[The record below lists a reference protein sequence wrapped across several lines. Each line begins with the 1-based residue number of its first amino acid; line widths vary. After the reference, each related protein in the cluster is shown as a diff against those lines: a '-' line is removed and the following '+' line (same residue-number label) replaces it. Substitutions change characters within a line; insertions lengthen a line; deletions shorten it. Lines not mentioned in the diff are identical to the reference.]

1 MSVVLKEAANI
12 VLKSSPD
19 MKIIGGNEFEEFYT
33 FDLVSKDYTY
43 DKRNPPLI
51 GSGRKAVRKKDGKI
65 FYYDLF
71 GDIDLLKKAKK
82 FGPDLSL

>member
-1 MSVVLKEAANI
+1 MSVALKEAANI

-43 DKRNPPLI
+43 GKRNPPLI

-71 GDIDLLKKAKK
+71 GDVKALNNSKE
-82 FGPDLSL
+82 FGPGLTL